1 MAGKPVQ
8 VEFTVGDTKRATK
21 FYGDLF
27 GWQFQDYGGPTE
39 YLMASSSEDSGVG
52 VMPGDAKEVRVYFD
66 VDDVQASRQRVE
78 ELGGSAEDAMP
89 VPNMGWFARCT
100 DTEGIPFGLWQTDP
114 NAQMP
119 QQ

>member
-8 VEFTVGDTKRATK
+8 VEITVGDTKRAAK

-39 YLMASSSEDSGVG
+39 YLMASSSEDSGVA
-52 VMPGDAKEVRVYFD
+52 VTPGGTGVRVYFD
-66 VDDVQASRQRVE
+66 VDEINDARKRVS
-78 ELGGSAEDAMP
+78 ELGGSADDAMP
-89 VPNMGWFARCT
+89 VPNMGWFAQCT
-100 DTEGIPFGLWQTDP
+100 DTEGNPFGLWQSDP